1 MVNLLH
7 LTRASGIHGETDAG
21 AEITLNGFQIMIIED
36 SHATE
41 PGASKVVMS
50 NGKIFFLQETQ
61 AEIRA
66 QANAGGV
73 I

>member
-21 AEITLNGFQIMIIED
+21 SEITLNGFQILMIED
-36 SHATE
+36 SHDSE

-50 NGKIFFLQETQ
+50 NGKIFFIQETQ
-61 AEIRA
+61 AEIRNL
-66 QANAGGV
+66 ANDSVAN
-73 I
+73 